1 MSWRVRWVRW
11 THRAGRPAIG
21 DTIGLRDEHRLYT
34 CRGYGAWLACD
45 ARAFMAGASDDVDVK
60 RFRRRS
66 DAKRW
71 LIARAAGLAEVPRR
85 KSFGTRYGSPQ
96 TGVVVT
102 CPSGGMYVPRGWRFA
117 GGYMNVDGEMV
128 VHLVRNRRRR

>member
-1 MSWRVRWVRW
+1 
-11 THRAGRPAIG
+11 
-21 DTIGLRDEHRLYT
+21 
-34 CRGYGAWLACD
+34 
-45 ARAFMAGASDDVDVK
+45 MAGGVAFEAVRYDDTAPTYATHYD
-60 RFRRRS
+60 RDGAPDADRTFRRRS

-71 LIARAAGLAEVPRR
+71 LLARAAGLAEVPRR

>member
-1 MSWRVRWVRW
+1 MWERARVDR
-11 THRAGRPAIG
+11 
-21 DTIGLRDEHRLYT
+21 GLGSTDV
-34 CRGYGAWLACD
+34 CG
-45 ARAFMAGASDDVDVK
+45 FMAGGVAFEAVRYDDTAPTYATHYD
-60 RFRRRS
+60 RDGAPDADRTFRRRS

-71 LIARAAGLAEVPRR
+71 LLARAAGLAEVPRR

-117 GGYMNVDGEMV
+117 GGYTNVDGEMV

>member
-1 MSWRVRWVRW
+1 MSGRVRWERVHVGRGLGSTDVCGFVAGGAAFEAVRYDDTAPTYA
-11 THRAGRPAIG
+11 THY
-21 DTIGLRDEHRLYT
+21 DRD
-34 CRGYGAWLACD
+34 GAPD
-45 ARAFMAGASDDVDVK
+45 AEET
-60 RFRRRS
+60 FRRRS
-66 DAKRW
+66 AAKRW
-71 LIARAAGLAEVPRR
+71 LLARAAGLAEVPRGP
-85 KSFGTRYGSPQ
+85 SFGTRYGSPQ

>member
-1 MSWRVRWVRW
+1 MRWRPWLGYRHVHELRVDGATVGELLTYSDHVRARYYVATPDDSWRR
-11 THRAGRPAIG
+11 T
-21 DTIGLRDEHRLYT
+21 
-34 CRGYGAWLACD
+34 
-45 ARAFMAGASDDVDVK
+45 
-60 RFRRRS
+60 FRRRS

-71 LIARAAGLAEVPRR
+71 LLARAAGLAEVPRR

-128 VHLVRNRRRR
+128 VHLGRNRRRR